1 MNIDDIM
8 KDVKSLIE
16 KAKEVIQEQY
26 KEYKITVTG
35 IHIEKIAGKDDYAIT
50 VNFNVSRQVKEGTIV
65 IEQKLVF
72 FNGTYKFTLPY
83 KYLL

>member
-1 MNIDDIM
+1 MIVNEVM

-16 KAKEVIQEQY
+16 KVKEVIQEQY

-35 IHIEKIAGKDDYAIT
+35 IHIEKIAGKDEYAIT
-50 VNFNVSRQVKEGTIV
+50 VNFNASREVKEGTIV

-72 FNGTYKFTLPY
+72 FNGTYKFTLAY